1 VSVWQDLAQVQDRY
15 GRQATTVVNN
25 HRGKLAL
32 AGIADLGT
40 LDYLSRLLGDTD
52 VDRTSVTRQA
62 GGGQSTSTS
71 TQQQRLAPADM
82 LRQLP
87 LGKAVL
93 IYGSTPP
100 TRLTLRRAD
109 RGTLAGGHGITE
121 SRGPDMVSSFMCGW
135 DGL

>member
-25 HRGKLAL
+25 HPGKLAL

-52 VDRTSVTRQA
+52 VDRTSVTTQA
-62 GGGQSTSTS
+62 GGGHSTSTS

-93 IYGSTPP
+93 VYGSTPRP
-100 TRLTLRRAD
+100 
-109 RGTLAGGHGITE
+109 G
-121 SRGPDMVSSFMCGW
+121 
-135 DGL
+135 